1 MKARNDMNDWT
12 CALELSEER
21 EITGGSRT
29 ALRDAIRRGADLR
42 IYTEFKHNEHI
53 DTSSDSAELVSEV
66 AEFRA
71 TYLVDD
77 RWVAGIMTLRQ
88 PVDLPRGFGPRSSMS
103 FFMYN
108 EDGRQAIARLHLD
121 GVPADGTPG
130 PSSVMPE
137 HDAMQKYHQLDS
149 WDDDTN
155 APSHNFVYDFEVF
168 RFWVRDAWQEV
179 FSHTDDGTVVSGSVD
194 DLVDAFKEGADVKV
208 GIRGLSNDLAA
219 ESEKTLDHEMFIQTN
234 SGYYYTEQKI
244 FRGATHPFVRVK
256 AAVPMEYASGGWDAG
271 WALARSDGHVVLRLA
286 DPYTLRFRDTEGRY
300 ALRWFVR

>member
-1 MKARNDMNDWT
+1 MKDWT
-12 CALELSEER
+12 CALELNEGR
-21 EITGGSRT
+21 EITAGSRA

-53 DTSSDSAELVSEV
+53 DTSSDSNELVREV

-88 PVDLPRGFGPRSSMS
+88 PVDLPYGFGPRPSMS

-121 GVPADGTPG
+121 GVPATGTPG
-130 PSSVMPE
+130 PAPLLVEHGSMP
-137 HDAMQKYHQLDS
+137 KYHQSDS
-149 WDDDTN
+149 WDADTN
-155 APSHNFVYDFEVF
+155 CPSHNFVYDFEVF
-168 RFWVRDAWQEV
+168 RFWVRDVWEEV

-194 DLVDAFKEGADVKV
+194 DLVDAFKDGADVKV
-208 GIRGLSNDLAA
+208 GIRGLSGDLTNDDEEALG
-219 ESEKTLDHEMFIQTN
+219 HEMFIHTN

-256 AAVPMEYASGGWDAG
+256 AGIPMEYTSGGWDAA
-271 WALARSDGHVVLRLA
+271 WALARSDGHVSLRLV
-286 DPYTLRFRDTEGRY
+286 DPYTLRSSDTEGRF